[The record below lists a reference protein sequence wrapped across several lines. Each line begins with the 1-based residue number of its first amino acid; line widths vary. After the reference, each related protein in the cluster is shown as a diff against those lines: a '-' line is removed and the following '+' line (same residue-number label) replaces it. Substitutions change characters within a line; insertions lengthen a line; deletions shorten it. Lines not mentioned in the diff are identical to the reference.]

1 MHTQHHTERI
11 RGTPHFTFWV
21 MLSGAILQA
30 LPRNNGIHFFQENL
44 TTRLTLFVLV
54 FCFGKSQLAHDSAHW
69 AKKRSMRLLSQ
80 KVGSYSEAPYVISRL
95 HLRL

>member
-1 MHTQHHTERI
+1 
-11 RGTPHFTFWV
+11 

-54 FCFGKSQLAHDSAHW
+54 FCFGNSQLAHDSARW
-69 AKKRSMRLLSQ
+69 AKKWTMRLLSQ
-80 KVGSYSEAPYVISRL
+80 NVGSYSEAPLCAAQLAIEAPALVVGHHL
-95 HLRL
+95 HQGPRHQSTP